1 MGCVKIFVLFIV
13 HVHVHVYGYEA
24 AHGADE
30 FYLLLGVT
38 PKPGQLGPDIYSVFN
53 RSRFNVL
60 FLQLTPD
67 FERKSI
73 KPVIQL

>member
-13 HVHVHVYGYEA
+13 HVYGHEH

-38 PKPGQLGPDIYSVFN
+38 PKPVLWARIFIYLKNLRGHV
-53 RSRFNVL
+53 
-60 FLQLTPD
+60 
-67 FERKSI
+67 
-73 KPVIQL
+73 